1 MRRILDPKQS
11 DPWWVIVLKIIAY
24 AIGLIIG
31 GIGTMASAQ
40 LVGIINEPTNGQ
52 TPAIE
57 MRAFKHKT
65 GQPFQRI
72 QCRPTLNN
80 FIPWQKC
87 MDTPAK

>member
-40 LVGIINEPTNGQ
+40 LVGIMNEPASGKPHT
-52 TPAIE
+52 IE
-57 MRAFKHKT
+57 MRAFRHKT
-65 GQPFQRI
+65 DGQNV
-72 QCRPTLNN
+72 CT
-80 FIPWQKC
+80 W
-87 MDTPAK
+87 PAVSTNSVQTNLK